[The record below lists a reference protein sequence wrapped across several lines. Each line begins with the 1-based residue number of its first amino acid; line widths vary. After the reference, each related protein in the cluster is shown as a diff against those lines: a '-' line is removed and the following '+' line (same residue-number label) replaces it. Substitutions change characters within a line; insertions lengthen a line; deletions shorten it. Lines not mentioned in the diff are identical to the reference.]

1 MCLRSPKEA
10 CLFFRQANNTKCVL
24 RHISPI
30 KNQSVQFTLSKKE
43 FWHICNSSEQ
53 KIANRQTQTFLKIN
67 RARKKV
73 SRLKDENVEKTKF
86 TFLLYSRL
94 PPRQYMTR
102 VDKRDRLLKSCPEQA
117 AVGPWGSRGL
127 RRIMRWRG
135 RPASSFSCTP
145 REGWKNILPWNRLV
159 GALVAYQAVSYT
171 HLTLPTIYSV

>member
-1 MCLRSPKEA
+1 M
-10 CLFFRQANNTKCVL
+10 
-24 RHISPI
+24 SPI
-30 KNQSVQFTLSKKE
+30 KNQSVQFTSSKKE

-102 VDKRDRLLKSCPEQA
+102 VWPIKGGLYLLGASFWSQIILIYLKKLLSDYNIYIQYINTL
-117 AVGPWGSRGL
+117 VISSRFQ
-127 RRIMRWRG
+127 IYVQCKID
-135 RPASSFSCTP
+135 PAKIQVQNFAIET
-145 REGWKNILPWNRLV
+145 K
-159 GALVAYQAVSYT
+159 VAWS
-171 HLTLPTIYSV
+171 L